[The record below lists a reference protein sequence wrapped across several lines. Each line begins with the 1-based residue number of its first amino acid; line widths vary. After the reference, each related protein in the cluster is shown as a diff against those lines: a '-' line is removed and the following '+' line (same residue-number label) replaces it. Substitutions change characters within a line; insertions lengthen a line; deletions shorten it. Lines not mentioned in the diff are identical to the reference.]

1 MAGSSGAIEFIEPVP
16 PQFDLLVADAR
27 VLNPDRAGGRLERA
41 DILINDG
48 RIVRL
53 APPTSVPRD
62 AASERIAAGGGLA
75 MPGLVNA
82 HTHSPENLA
91 RGRAERARLPEWMG
105 AVWPDLD
112 SLSPDTVRLAI
123 EVGAAEMIR
132 HGVTSIVD
140 HFRQTPMSAPV
151 LASAVEAYAAIGIR
165 CTLAVMLRD
174 PAGAGGLIGAPHVS
188 AAPSAADQIS
198 LLAETSLWARQKGVV
213 LAFGPSAPHRCS
225 DALLRMIAREQRY
238 LPVHTHVDETVEE
251 AQAAYRRFGRT
262 TVSQLDQVG
271 LLGPRLACA
280 HAVHVTAPDID
291 RLAATGTVVVHN
303 PVSNMRLGS
312 GIAPLTA
319 FLAAG
324 VAVALGTDGA
334 ASNDTQNP
342 WEAIKLAT
350 MLPRVGTADP
360 ADWPSAATMLALAT
374 RVGHRVTGLAA
385 TEPGAGT
392 IADGAPADLIVFDD
406 DPLAQLDELRPEA
419 NLVLG
424 SPSHRPCHVIARG
437 RVLMRDR
444 SLTTI
449 DEAALRDRLRAHRR
463 ELAA

>member
-1 MAGSSGAIEFIEPVP
+1 VQPIS
-16 PQFDLLVADAR
+16 DLLVADAR
-27 VLNPDRAGGRLERA
+27 VLHPDRAGGRLERA
-41 DILINDG
+41 DILIKDG

-53 APPTSVPRD
+53 APPASVPRH
-62 AASERIAAGGGLA
+62 AASELIAAGGGLA

-105 AVWPDLD
+105 AVWPALD
-112 SLSPDTVRLAI
+112 TLPTDIVRLAI
-123 EVGAAEMIR
+123 EIGAAEMIR

-140 HFRQTPMSAPV
+140 HFRQTPMSARV
-151 LASAVEAYAAIGIR
+151 LTSAVEAYAAIGIR

-174 PAGAGGLIGAPHVS
+174 AAGADGLVGAPHVA
-188 AAPSAADQIS
+188 AAPSAVDQIS
-198 LLAETSLWARQKGVV
+198 LVAEASPWARQKGIV

-225 DALLRMIAREQRY
+225 DALLRTIAREDRD

-262 TVSQLDQVG
+262 TISQLDHIG

-280 HAVHVTAPDID
+280 HAVHVTPPDID

-342 WEAIKLAT
+342 WEAIKLAA
-350 MLPRVGTADP
+350 MLPRLGTADP
-360 ADWPSAATMLALAT
+360 GAWPTAATMLELAT
-374 RVGHRVTGLAA
+374 RIGHRVTGLVA
-385 TEPGAGT
+385 TEPRAGT

-406 DPLAQLDELRPEA
+406 DPLAQLDDLRPEA

-424 SPSHRPCHVIARG
+424 SPSHRPRHVIACG

-444 SLTTI
+444 ILTTI
-449 DEAALRDRLRAHRR
+449 DEGAVRDRLRAYRR

>member
-1 MAGSSGAIEFIEPVP
+1 MQPASDI
-16 PQFDLLVADAR
+16 LVTDAR
-27 VLNPDRAGGRLERA
+27 VLHPDRAGGRLERA
-41 DILINDG
+41 DILIKDG

-53 APPTSVPRD
+53 APPTSVPRH
-62 AASERIAAGGGLA
+62 AASELIAAGGGLV

-91 RGRAERARLPEWMG
+91 RGRAERARLAEWMG
-105 AVWPDLD
+105 VVWPALD
-112 SLSPDTVRLAI
+112 TLPAEIVQLAI
-123 EVGAAEMIR
+123 EIGAAEMIR
-132 HGVTSIVD
+132 HGVTSITD
-140 HFRQTPMSAPV
+140 HFRQTPMSARV
-151 LASAVEAYAAIGIR
+151 LTSAVEAYAAVGVR

-174 PAGAGGLIGAPHVS
+174 ADGASGLVGARHVA

-198 LLAETSLWARQKGVV
+198 LVADASPWARQKGVV

-225 DALLRMIAREQRY
+225 DALLRTIVGEHSD
-238 LPVHTHVDETVEE
+238 LLVHTHVDETAEE
-251 AQAAYRRFGRT
+251 AQAAYRRFGRST
-262 TVSQLDQVG
+262 ISQLDHIG

-280 HAVHVTAPDID
+280 HAVHVTPPDIE

-342 WEAIKLAT
+342 WEAIKLAA
-350 MLPRVGTADP
+350 MLPRLGTVDP
-360 ADWPSAATMLALAT
+360 GVWPTAVTMLELAT
-374 RVGHRVTGLAA
+374 RIGHLVTGLAA
-385 TEPGAGT
+385 TEPRAGT
-392 IADGAPADLIVFDD
+392 ISDGAPADLIVFDD
-406 DPLAQLDELRPEA
+406 DPLAQLDDQRPEA

-424 SPSHRPCHVIARG
+424 SPSHQPRHVIARG
-437 RVLMRDR
+437 RILMRDR

-449 DEAALRDRLRAHRR
+449 DEDALRERLRAHKR
-463 ELAA
+463 ERAA

>member
-1 MAGSSGAIEFIEPVP
+1 VQPE
-16 PQFDLLVADAR
+16 FDLLVADAR

-41 DILINDG
+41 DILIKDG

-53 APPTSVPRD
+53 AIPASVSRHC
-62 AASERIAAGGGLA
+62 ASELIAADGGLA

-91 RGRAERARLPEWMG
+91 RGRAERARLPEWMA
-105 AVWPDLD
+105 AVWPALD
-112 SLSPDTVRLAI
+112 SLPTDVVRLAI
-123 EVGAAEMIR
+123 EIGSAEMIR

-140 HFRQTPMSAPV
+140 HFRQTPMSTPV
-151 LASAVEAYAAIGIR
+151 LTLAVEAYAAIGIR

-174 PAGAGGLIGAPHVS
+174 AAGDGGLVGAPHVS
-188 AAPSAADQIS
+188 SVPSAADQIS
-198 LLAETSLWARQKGVV
+198 LVADASPWARQKGVV

-225 DALLRMIAREQRY
+225 HAMLRMIAREHGD

-251 AQAAYRRFGRT
+251 ARAAHRRFGRT
-262 TVSQLDQVG
+262 TVSQLDHIG

-280 HAVHVTAPDID
+280 HAVHITPPDMD

-312 GIAPLTA
+312 GIAPLTP
-319 FLAAG
+319 FLTAG

-334 ASNDTQNP
+334 ASNDTQNL
-342 WEAIKLAT
+342 WEAVKLAAL
-350 MLPRVGTADP
+350 LPRLGTGDP
-360 ADWPSAATMLALAT
+360 GTWPTAATMLALAT

-385 TEPGAGT
+385 TEPRAGT
-392 IADGAPADLIVFDD
+392 ITDGALADLIVFDD
-406 DPLAQLDELRPEA
+406 DPLAHLDETRPEA

-424 SPSHRPCHVIARG
+424 SPSHRPRHVIARG

-449 DEAALRDRLRAHRR
+449 DEDALRARLRVHRR

>member
-1 MAGSSGAIEFIEPVP
+1 VH
-16 PQFDLLVADAR
+16 PQFDLLIADAR
-27 VLNPDRAGGRLERA
+27 VLNPDGVGGRLERA
-41 DILINDG
+41 DILITDG
-48 RIVRL
+48 RVRL
-53 APPTSVPRD
+53 ASPASVPRH
-62 AASERIAAGGGLA
+62 AASELIAASGGLV

-105 AVWPDLD
+105 AVWPALD
-112 SLSPDTVRLAI
+112 SLSPDIVRLAI

-132 HGVTSIVD
+132 HGVTSVVD
-140 HFRQTPMSAPV
+140 HFRQTPMSAQV
-151 LASAVEAYAAIGIR
+151 LTSAVEAYAAIGIR

-174 PAGAGGLIGAPHVS
+174 AAAVGGLVGAPHVTV
-188 AAPSAADQIS
+188 APSAADQIS
-198 LLAETSLWARQKGVV
+198 LVADLSPWARQKGIV

-225 DALLRMIAREQRY
+225 DALLSTVAREHRD
-238 LPVHTHVDETVEE
+238 LLVHTHVDETAEE
-251 AQAAYRRFGRT
+251 AQAAYRRFGRS
-262 TVSQLDQVG
+262 TVLQLDHIG

-280 HAVHVTAPDID
+280 HAVHVSAPDID
-291 RLAATGTVVVHN
+291 RLAASGTVVVHN

-319 FLAAG
+319 FLTAG

-342 WEAIKLAT
+342 WEAIKLAA
-350 MLPRVGTADP
+350 MLPRLGIADP
-360 ADWPSAATMLALAT
+360 KMWPTAATMLELAT
-374 RVGHRVTGLAA
+374 RIGHRVTGFAA
-385 TEPGAGT
+385 TEPRAGT

-406 DPLAQLDELRPEA
+406 DPLAQLDEAMPEA

-424 SPSHRPCHVIARG
+424 SPSHRPRHVIARG

-444 SLTTI
+444 NLTTI
-449 DEAALRDRLRAHRR
+449 DEDALRDRLRAHRR